1 MRKVSIVLFIL
12 FLSNA
17 VCLQAQEDLE
27 LTHRHE
33 LKLNLGS
40 SVFFA
45 FPEVTYEYLLSEDM
59 SVGAAVGFGF
69 DTKDSDGYKFKA
81 TPFLRWYFGDWS
93 WFRSRGMRA
102 PATGF
107 FLEANG
113 AVGSLDIY
121 SYDYFENYSSRYTF
135 VKTMTTGGM
144 GLAFGWKY
152 LSRNNWTGEI
162 FSGAGRNFNYDD
174 DYIESKIYARIGIS
188 IGKRF

>member
-1 MRKVSIVLFIL
+1 MQKTTIVLLIL
-12 FLSNA
+12 FLSNTIF
-17 VCLQAQEDLE
+17 LQAQEDIE

-45 FPEVTYEYLLSEDM
+45 FPEVSYEYLLSEDM
-59 SVGAAVGFGF
+59 SVGGAMGFGF
-69 DTKDSDGYKFKA
+69 DTKDGDGYKFKA
-81 TPFLRWYFGDWS
+81 TPFLRWFFGDWS
-93 WFRSRGMRA
+93 WFQSRGMKH

-113 AVGSLDIY
+113 AVGSRDIY
-121 SYDYFENYSSRYTF
+121 TYEYIDYSSVYIKE
-135 VKTMTTGGM
+135 KTMVTGGM

-152 LSRNNWTGEI
+152 LSKNNWTGEL
-162 FSGAGRNFNYDD
+162 FTGAGRNFNYDND
-174 DYIESKIYARIGIS
+174 SNESKIYARIGIS

>member
-1 MRKVSIVLFIL
+1 
-12 FLSNA
+12 
-17 VCLQAQEDLE
+17 
-27 LTHRHE
+27 
-33 LKLNLGS
+33 
-40 SVFFA
+40 
-45 FPEVTYEYLLSEDM
+45 M

-121 SYDYFENYSSRYTF
+121 SYDYSYDNTNYNSRYTLQ
-135 VKTMTTGGM
+135 KTMVTGGM
-144 GLAFGWKY
+144 GLALGWKY

-174 DYIESKIYARIGIS
+174 EYIESKIYARIGIS